1 MTLLHAPGKVN
12 YTQAKAYSPVRL
24 LSFTQKMMQK
34 LVATNIRDETLG
46 NVHYSV
52 TICLQTWEVHRNCN
66 ASCDYTHTESSGKQE
81 VTLEFPRY

>member
-34 LVATNIRDETLG
+34 LVAKNIRDETLR
-46 NVHYSV
+46 NVHYV
-52 TICLQTWEVHRNCN
+52 HNNPPTNLEVHRNCN
-66 ASCDYTHTESSGKQE
+66 A
-81 VTLEFPRY
+81 